1 LAATADLTQETAN
14 GANKPQRMRGLEA
27 HGVDEDGAVFRR
39 CEQVSNLSAHG
50 PEGIWDR
57 ESAVQLELGDFEG
70 LLAWGGKRAGLP
82 VARVDTDRAV
92 GDLTVAQMAGTDL
105 KTISDQLGH
114 SSIVLTADTYTSVL
128 PAAQYKAAE
137 ATARLVLDAARHER
151 NKIATVARRMRVTV
165 AKARR

>member
-1 LAATADLTQETAN
+1 MPKLAATADLTQETAN
-14 GANKPQRMRGLEA
+14 GTNKPQRMRGLEA

-39 CEQVSNLSAHG
+39 CEQVSNLGAHG

-57 ESAVQLELGDFEG
+57 ESAVRLELGDFEG
-70 LLAWGGKRAGLP
+70 LLAWGGKRAGLS

-114 SSIVLTADTYTSVL
+114 SSIVLTADT
-128 PAAQYKAAE
+128 
-137 ATARLVLDAARHER
+137 
-151 NKIATVARRMRVTV
+151 
-165 AKARR
+165 